1 VNSGELS
8 TVRVNSG
15 ELSTVRVNSGGRGWR
30 RRRRRKEA
38 DLVVLVAVL
47 GGVAVVDRVANGL
60 MIMC

>member
-1 VNSGELS
+1 LPGLVNSGELS
-8 TVRVNSG
+8 TVH
-15 ELSTVRVNSGGRGWR
+15 VNSGGRGWR

>member
-1 VNSGELS
+1 
-8 TVRVNSG
+8 VNSG

>member
-1 VNSGELS
+1 
-8 TVRVNSG
+8 VNSG

-30 RRRRRKEA
+30 RRRRRKET
-38 DLVVLVAVL
+38 DLVALVAVL

>member
-1 VNSGELS
+1 
-8 TVRVNSG
+8 
-15 ELSTVRVNSGGRGWR
+15 VNSGGRGWR